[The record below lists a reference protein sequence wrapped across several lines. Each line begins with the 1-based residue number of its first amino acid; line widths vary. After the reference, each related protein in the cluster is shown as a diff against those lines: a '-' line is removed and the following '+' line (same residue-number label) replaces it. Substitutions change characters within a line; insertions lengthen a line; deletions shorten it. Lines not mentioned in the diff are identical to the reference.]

1 MSNFRYF
8 YNLEWYEMLKLY
20 DYRSLSCD
28 SNLIRCGESAFMRF
42 MYYFF
47 LCRSICILFIH
58 FKCYNICKSTKKHTS
73 ESECVLTK
81 MTYSSVSIINSFS
94 ICSFPSFIL
103 PNKCVVTS
111 ELSFVFVWSVKSL
124 SPFST

>member
-73 ESECVLTK
+73 ESER
-81 MTYSSVSIINSFS
+81 SEEH
-94 ICSFPSFIL
+94 
-103 PNKCVVTS
+103 TS
-111 ELSFVFVWSVKSL
+111 ELQSRGHLVCRLLLEKKKI
-124 SPFST
+124 T